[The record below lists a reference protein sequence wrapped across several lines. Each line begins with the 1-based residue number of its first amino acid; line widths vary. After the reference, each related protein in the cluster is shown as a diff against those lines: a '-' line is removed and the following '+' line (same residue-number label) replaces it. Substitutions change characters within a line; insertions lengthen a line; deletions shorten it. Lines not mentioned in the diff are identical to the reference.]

1 MIVIDIRFFYEKER
15 NNLSIKIQ
23 RLNAEIEAL
32 QETGSQLAMSE
43 LESNVDDSNVSM
55 FSVKISELND
65 RCMEI
70 QNKANNEILRLRQQ
84 CEEDKHA
91 MAKLEKLLIRSQNEV
106 GEVEVSKSKEITTL
120 NNKLMQIEKSLKM
133 EDRKTHLLLKKK
145 ICALR
150 CNMSKM
156 EASNNKLEEKIKQV
170 ETELEAEKLVNRK
183 RRANDKTQSSKYDE
197 MTSRLAKTI
206 EVMQNKLRQL
216 EKENAELE
224 SKQEDIKQIKVL
236 GPQKKYS
243 NLTNVLSRKESIT
256 TVKKKNCGSKKL
268 RKVNQLIHSQSN
280 DALLLKSSKRSGK

>member
-1 MIVIDIRFFYEKER
+1 LIVIDIRFFYEKER

-156 EASNNKLEEKIKQV
+156 EASKNKLEEKIKQV

-206 EVMQNKLRQL
+206 EIMQNKLRQL

>member
-156 EASNNKLEEKIKQV
+156 EASKNKLEEKIKQV

>member
-156 EASNNKLEEKIKQV
+156 EASKNKLEEKIKQV

-206 EVMQNKLRQL
+206 EIMQNKLRQL